1 MPGKSGPGSPRRCS
15 PSLGVA
21 KRPPVRYVGGVSI
34 TQTPLPGPDAAAI
47 GIAALVVVYA
57 KDLWSLAQHF
67 QVMAHEGA
75 HAITGSMLGFRVRT
89 VELYQ
94 NGNGQTTYYNQLVG
108 GGGVFTRFVGY
119 LGPSAFGLA
128 AAVLINL
135 GYIIAVLWLAVT
147 FLWVLLLA
155 LLRSFKYART
165 FGYLSVPVT
174 MALFFV
180 LIYYAPITLQIVL
193 AYGVTWVLL
202 LSGFRIAVQH
212 WTGAGDALD
221 LKNQTHLPRWFWAVL
236 WVGGTLSAVC
246 LGWRLLVAQA

>member
-1 MPGKSGPGSPRRCS
+1 VTPWRFPTPGSW
-15 PSLGVA
+15 PSSGVA
-21 KRPPVRYVGGVSI
+21 KLPPVSYVGGMSI

-67 QVMAHEGA
+67 PVMAHEGM
-75 HAITGSMLGFRVRT
+75 HAITGAMLGFRVKT

-94 NGNGQTTYYNQLVG
+94 NGNGQTTYYNQLLG
-108 GGGVFTRFVGY
+108 GGAVFTGFVGY

-128 AAVLINL
+128 AAGLIHL

-155 LLRSFKYART
+155 LLRSFRYART

-180 LIYYAPITLQIVL
+180 LIYYGSVTLQIVL
-193 AYGVTWVLL
+193 AYGITWVLL

-212 WTGAGDALD
+212 WTRAGDAGI
-221 LKNQTHLPRWFWAVL
+221 LKDQTHLPRWFWAVL
-236 WVGGTLSAVC
+236 WVGGTFSALC
-246 LGWRLLVAQA
+246 LGWRLLVARA